1 MKITIKKVLVGIAI
15 FFCVFIVTIF
25 GIGLKMKSEI
35 KKIHVPE
42 TAKITNDVYVI
53 KNSFVNMFLVKDGD
67 AYLAVDAGADE
78 SVIRAEMAKLNIDTA
93 KVEAVMLTH
102 GDGDHTGALKLFKKA
117 KLYLAKDEE
126 QMIDGETYKMFFV
139 HNSISRKD
147 YLLLNDQQELKIGHT
162 KVKCILTP
170 GHTPGSMSYLI
181 NDSLLFVGDAFGL
194 EKGKIVK
201 PNSFFSKDMKTA
213 TKSFA
218 NISNLPTAKY
228 IFTAHTGFTNDY
240 KTAIAGWETNPEVSI
255 KYKTHFNPTP
265 A

>member
-1 MKITIKKVLVGIAI
+1 MKISIKKVLIGVAI
-15 FFCVFIVTIF
+15 LFGVFIVTIF

-53 KNSFVNMFLVKDGD
+53 KNSFVNMFLVKDND
-67 AYLAVDAGADE
+67 CYVAVDAGADE
-78 SVIRAEMAKLNIDTA
+78 NVIRVEMAKLNIDTA
-93 KVEAVMLTH
+93 KVEAVILTH
-102 GDGDHTGALKLFKKA
+102 GDGDHTGALNLFKKA
-117 KLYLAKDEE
+117 KLYLAKEEE
-126 QMIDGETYKMFFV
+126 QMINGQTAKMFMI

-147 YLLLNDQQELKIGHT
+147 YSLLDDNQEIKVGAVR
-162 KVKCILTP
+162 VKCILTP

-194 EKGKIVK
+194 KNGALSK

-213 TKSFA
+213 IKSFDK
-218 NISNLPTAKY
+218 ISNLPTAKY

-240 KTAIAGWETNPEVSI
+240 KRAIAGWETNQ
-255 KYKTHFNPTP
+255 K
-265 A
+265 